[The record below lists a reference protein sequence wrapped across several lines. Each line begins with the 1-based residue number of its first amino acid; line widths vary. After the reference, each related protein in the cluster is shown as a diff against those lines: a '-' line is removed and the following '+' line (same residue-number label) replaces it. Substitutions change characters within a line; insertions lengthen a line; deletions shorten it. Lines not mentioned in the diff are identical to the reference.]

1 MKNVIVL
8 LVLSASLLTV
18 QAQTK
23 KPAPAPAAAPVTYTV
38 TLAGFKDAN
47 MTAEQFKKAIDSPL
61 VVRDQKGNS
70 YVVSRFRINY
80 TFATTY
86 TDSETQQRKS
96 FKDFRAADFYDT
108 PKLSEVWRNSIRDN
122 AKKDDEVIIN
132 NIIIKLK
139 NGKKM
144 MVAEWRGKL
153 Q

>member
-1 MKNVIVL
+1 
-8 LVLSASLLTV
+8 
-18 QAQTK
+18 
-23 KPAPAPAAAPVTYTV
+23 
-38 TLAGFKDAN
+38 
-47 MTAEQFKKAIDSPL
+47 
-61 VVRDQKGNS
+61 VVKDQKGNS
-70 YVVSRFRINY
+70 YVITRFRINY

-108 PKLSEVWRNSIRDN
+108 AKLPEVWRNSIRDN

-144 MVAEWRGKL
+144 MVAEWRGTL
-153 Q
+153 R

>member
-1 MKNVIVL
+1 MKNVIAL
-8 LVLSASLLTV
+8 FVLSASLLSAR
-18 QAQTK
+18 AQTK

-38 TLAGFKDAN
+38 TLAGFKDGN
-47 MTAEQFKKAIDSPL
+47 MTADQFKKAIDSPL
-61 VVRDQKGNS
+61 VVKDQKGNS
-70 YVVSRFRINY
+70 YVITRFRINY

-96 FKDFRAADFYDT
+96 FRDFRAADFYDT
-108 PKLSEVWRNSIRDN
+108 SKLSEVWRNSIRDN

-153 Q
+153 R